1 MSKRLAIAIL
11 AFVVGGV
18 FADWTRP
25 EAAAKPHKTI
35 NLCTT
40 SECMEY
46 CQWRR

>member
-1 MSKRLAIAIL
+1 MVERLVIAIL
-11 AFVVGGV
+11 AFVVGGI

-25 EAAAKPHKTI
+25 EAAAAPHKTI

-40 SECMEY
+40 SACMGY